1 MKYTEMR
8 AEILRPCMVIDNFI
22 DGTMEPYS
30 YEDYL
35 RDFVNHS
42 DYFLQKS
49 NGKPYSKSI
58 KQNLERK
65 LTLVESTIK
74 INFQR

>member
-1 MKYTEMR
+1 MIWVGQFDSEADFEKYMDQSAFRQWWKDYDEDF
-8 AEILRPCMVIDNFI
+8 LRKRPKNCLKNTF
-22 DGTMEPYS
+22 
-30 YEDYL
+30 
-35 RDFVNHS
+35 RDT
-42 DYFLQKS
+42 KR
-49 NGKPYSKSI
+49 KSI